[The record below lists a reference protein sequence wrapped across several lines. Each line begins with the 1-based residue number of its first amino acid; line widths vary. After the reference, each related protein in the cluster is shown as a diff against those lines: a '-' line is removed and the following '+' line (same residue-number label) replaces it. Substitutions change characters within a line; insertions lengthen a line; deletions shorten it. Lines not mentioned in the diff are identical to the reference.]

1 MNRTQKNIHPVK
13 GILLMGHGS
22 PEQAGNDDFF
32 SFVENY
38 RRHRQSIN
46 PREIVEGCVIEH
58 AEPDLD
64 KGIDLMAEKGVTELY
79 CLPLILFEAGHA
91 KSDIP
96 EAILRGRKKY
106 PHINFIPGS
115 TIGTHPF
122 MLEIIRDKI
131 NEILSP
137 SPTLGEGRSEG
148 HEDDT
153 ETGLLFVG
161 RGSLDPF
168 GNSDL
173 YKMARVFWESSNFKG
188 MEVSYVGVTKPTI
201 EDTLLKMY
209 KLGCRRTILIPYFLF
224 TGVLIP
230 RIHDKVKKFQAAHAE
245 MEIRVTDY
253 FGHHPLIFKLLDEKL
268 KEARLR
274 SEKGNCYL
282 SPHGPCEL
290 NSGTCSHCLN
300 KKA

>member
-1 MNRTQKNIHPVK
+1 
-13 GILLMGHGS
+13 MGEAC
-22 PEQAGNDDFF
+22 PEL
-32 SFVENY
+32 VE
-38 RRHRQSIN
+38 Q
-46 PREIVEGCVIEH
+46 G
-58 AEPDLD
+58 
-64 KGIDLMAEKGVTELY
+64 
-79 CLPLILFEAGHA
+79 
-91 KSDIP
+91 
-96 EAILRGRKKY
+96 RG
-106 PHINFIPGS
+106 
-115 TIGTHPF
+115 
-122 MLEIIRDKI
+122 
-131 NEILSP
+131 
-137 SPTLGEGRSEG
+137 EG

-173 YKMARVFWESSNFKG
+173 YKMARIFWESSNFKG

-230 RIHDKVKKFQAAHAE
+230 RIHDKVKKFQAAHPE
-245 MEIRVTDY
+245 MEILVTDY

-282 SPHGPCEL
+282 YPHGPCEL
-290 NSGTCSHCLN
+290 NSGICSYCLN

>member
-1 MNRTQKNIHPVK
+1 MI

-22 PEQAGNDDFF
+22 PEQIGNDDFF
-32 SFVENY
+32 KFVENY
-38 RRHRQSIN
+38 RRYRQSIN
-46 PREIVEGCVIEH
+46 PEEIVEGCVIEH

-64 KGIDLMAEKGVTELY
+64 HGIDLMAEKGVTELY
-79 CLPLILFEAGHA
+79 CVPVILFEAGHA

-96 EAILRGRKKY
+96 EAILRGREKY
-106 PHINFIPGS
+106 PHIKFIPGS
-115 TIGTHPF
+115 TIGTHPL
-122 MLEIIRDKI
+122 MLEIIKDKI
-131 NEILSP
+131 TPTPP
-137 SPTLGEGRSEG
+137 SPPAGEGQGEG
-148 HEDDT
+148 KSDA

-173 YKMARVFWESSNFKG
+173 YKMARIFWESSNFRG

-201 EDTLLKMY
+201 EETLLKMY

-230 RIHDKVKKFQAAHAE
+230 RIHDKVKRFHAAHPE

-253 FGHHPLIFKLLDEKL
+253 FGHHPLMFKILDAKLEEALLRTKQG
-268 KEARLR
+268 
-274 SEKGNCYL
+274 SCYL
-282 SPHGPCEL
+282 YPHGPCPL
-290 NSGTCSHCLN
+290 NKDQCPHCLN
-300 KKA
+300 RD